1 MSLQTKLY
9 SLAAKRRGRAI
20 STTKTIAA
28 AFAGI
33 ILLGTLLLMLP
44 ASSRSGKSCPFLPAL
59 FTATSATCV
68 TGLTPF
74 DTWSQWS
81 GLGQIVLLC
90 LIEVGG
96 LGFMSVATL
105 VVFLFRRRIGLKQR
119 LVMAQALSLNEINGV
134 VRLQR
139 TVLVG
144 SLSIQG
150 LGALVLTLHF
160 LPQHGLSRAIRWGV
174 FHAISAFCNAGFDI
188 FGVLSPGSSLMEFQ
202 SDPVVLLTLGTL
214 VILGGL
220 GFLVW
225 QEIVTHRF
233 HFKRY
238 SVYAKL
244 VLLTTLCLL
253 LGGWVLTLILEWN
266 NPSTLGNLS
275 FGDKLVG
282 GFFQSVTLR
291 TAGFAAIE
299 QAVLTGAGKAD
310 AMVLMLIGGS
320 SGSTAGGLSLRR
332 RCWMP

>member
-44 ASSRSGKSCPFLPAL
+44 ASSRSGKSCPFLPTL

-150 LGALVLTLHF
+150 AGSACADPAFSSAARTEPGTPLGRVSCDFRFLQCGRRYFWRLV
-160 LPQHGLSRAIRWGV
+160 
-174 FHAISAFCNAGFDI
+174 
-188 FGVLSPGSSLMEFQ
+188 PGEQ
-202 SDPVVLLTLGTL
+202 SDG
-214 VILGGL
+214 I
-220 GFLVW
+220 
-225 QEIVTHRF
+225 
-233 HFKRY
+233 
-238 SVYAKL
+238 SV
-244 VLLTTLCLL
+244 
-253 LGGWVLTLILEWN
+253 
-266 NPSTLGNLS
+266 
-275 FGDKLVG
+275 
-282 GFFQSVTLR
+282 
-291 TAGFAAIE
+291 
-299 QAVLTGAGKAD
+299 
-310 AMVLMLIGGS
+310 
-320 SGSTAGGLSLRR
+320 
-332 RCWMP
+332 